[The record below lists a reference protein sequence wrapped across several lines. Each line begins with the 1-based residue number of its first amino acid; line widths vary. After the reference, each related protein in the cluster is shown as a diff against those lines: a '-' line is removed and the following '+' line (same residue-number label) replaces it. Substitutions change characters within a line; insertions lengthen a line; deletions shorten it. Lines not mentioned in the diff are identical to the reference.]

1 MSWNNCP
8 HRVTPLLFPFLA
20 SLVPFSAS
28 LLPVYTS
35 SLPLLPRLGFH
46 VDRQLFHCR
55 AVVTIF
61 QYPRRLGS
69 PLCPRASQRSRRCR
83 TTPKILALPVLRP
96 ALPASGRR
104 RRLATDAPPG
114 RKRAGH
120 RSPELELG
128 GERRRAG
135 PQAWGRAHGE
145 ETEDAVS
152 STVLRFVISGVGKI
166 SRTSNGW

>member
-1 MSWNNCP
+1 MP
-8 HRVTPLLFPFLA
+8 HYPE
-20 SLVPFSAS
+20 
-28 LLPVYTS
+28 
-35 SLPLLPRLGFH
+35 
-46 VDRQLFHCR
+46 DRR
-55 AVVTIF
+55 AA
-61 QYPRRLGS
+61 
-69 PLCPRASQRSRRCR
+69 RA
-83 TTPKILALPVLRP
+83 